1 MRRRCSLCGG
11 KLSGNVCTECGL
23 DNSKSDASYVTG
35 KSHGDEVSL
44 THVHKEDE
52 DPFAGK
58 TMTREQQEQLK
69 EKIQLRRQPGNRKA
83 ADKKARENVYG
94 ASSTYKPNSK
104 NRKKGIGVVIGLVI
118 ALAGVV
124 PTLSECASE
133 VFRDNPMGWGTEE
146 EGWVDASEVSAEE
159 DPYMFAQREL
169 SEEGEEYEVILEA
182 GSYKGGVH
190 LPEGNYSV
198 EYLEGK
204 GYLSLDDWDNSIY
217 LYGPLGY
224 ESVDKYEYL
233 DDFRI
238 YKDAVVKMD
247 GTLRLCFRS
256 ENAQMD
262 LNYMENPNTQTG
274 EFSENFVAGK
284 DIPAGVYDVTILEGK
299 GSIGYNV
306 LLNEATEYYSY
317 EGADFMEDG
326 AKGYKNV
333 VLPEGVEVEIYGTI
347 KIRLT
352 PSEIIESVDYEN
364 FYPVF

>member
-44 THVHKEDE
+44 THVHREDE

-69 EKIQLRRQPGNRKA
+69 EKTQRRRRTGH
-83 ADKKARENVYG
+83 KKGGGQKGGDNLYR
-94 ASSTYKPNSK
+94 ASSADQPNPK
-104 NRKKGIGVVIGLVI
+104 NGKKRIGVVIGLLI
-118 ALAGVV
+118 ALTGVV
-124 PTLSECASE
+124 PALSECASE
-133 VFRDNPMGWGTEE
+133 AFRDASMGWETEE
-146 EGWVDASEVSAEE
+146 ESWVAVPEESAEE
-159 DPYMFAQREL
+159 DPYMFVQREL
-169 SEEGEEYEVILEA
+169 SEEGEEYEVTLEA

-198 EYLEGK
+198 EYLEGR

-224 ESVDKYEYL
+224 ENTDEYEHL

-238 YKDAVVKMD
+238 YKDAVVKLD
-247 GTLRLCFRS
+247 GTLKLCFRS
-256 ENAQMD
+256 ENAQME

-274 EFSENFVAGK
+274 EFSESFVAGK
-284 DIPAGVYDVTILEGK
+284 DIPAGVYDVTVLEGK

-352 PSEIIESVDYEN
+352 PSEIIESEDYEN